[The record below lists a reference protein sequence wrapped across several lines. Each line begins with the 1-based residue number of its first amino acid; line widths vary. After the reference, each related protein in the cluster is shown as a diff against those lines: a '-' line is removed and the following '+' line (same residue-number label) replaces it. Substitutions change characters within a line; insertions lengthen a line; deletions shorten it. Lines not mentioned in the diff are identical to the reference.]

1 MPLLSYCYKAIL
13 QPRAS
18 TPPVTQNESET
29 RQVIFVPPLPP
40 AAGQA
45 TLLSLRRGA
54 RTLSPSPCLA
64 AGRGVLSG
72 MPDCVRR
79 HLPGGTGGY
88 FCWETF
94 LNNWQRKQETT
105 ALWSGARCVP
115 MHLLFLAALVLLRR
129 PRGDGRQ
136 RGCSLARRWSK
147 PVKSPYLFTCT
158 ATGRA
163 GCSLKIHDTHTGQSS
178 RGNISDNV
186 PSKSQRNSLIR
197 AERRGRAGVGAR
209 QIAWA
214 RDRNDG
220 LY

>member
-1 MPLLSYCYKAIL
+1 MTAIAIIAPISLTQSSLGAQGLPAASTVAGPPASPGQPFVKLVLVPLLSYCYKAIL

-18 TPPVTQNESET
+18 TPFVTQTESET

-45 TLLSLRRGA
+45 APLSLRRGG
-54 RTLSPSPCLA
+54 RTLSPSPRLA
-64 AGRGVLSG
+64 VGSGVLSG
-72 MPDCVRR
+72 MLDCVRR

-147 PVKSPYLFTCT
+147 TC
-158 ATGRA
+158 
-163 GCSLKIHDTHTGQSS
+163 
-178 RGNISDNV
+178 
-186 PSKSQRNSLIR
+186 
-197 AERRGRAGVGAR
+197 
-209 QIAWA
+209 
-214 RDRNDG
+214 
-220 LY
+220 